1 MEAVRLVEIDPAH
14 GDARACLARYYAE
27 LDRRFPEGFVVE
39 RSHDPDRALLRRPRG
54 TFLIAYHGDRPAG
67 CVALKAGGARFGEI
81 KRLWI
86 DPQSRGQGLA
96 ALLMNRAEAVAREL
110 GLTALRLD
118 THSAL
123 GDAAALYRRW
133 GWTETARF
141 NDDPYAH
148 LFFEKSL

>member
-1 MEAVRLVEIDPAH
+1 
-14 GDARACLARYYAE
+14 
-27 LDRRFPEGFVVE
+27 
-39 RSHDPDRALLRRPRG
+39 
-54 TFLIAYHGDRPAG
+54 
-67 CVALKAGGARFGEI
+67 
-81 KRLWI
+81 
-86 DPQSRGQGLA
+86 
-96 ALLMNRAEAVAREL
+96 MNRAEAVAREL